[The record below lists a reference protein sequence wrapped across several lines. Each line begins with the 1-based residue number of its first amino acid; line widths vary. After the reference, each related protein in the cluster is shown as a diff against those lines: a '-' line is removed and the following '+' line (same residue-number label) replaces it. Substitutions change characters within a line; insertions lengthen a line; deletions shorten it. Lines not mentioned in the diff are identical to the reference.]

1 MTVGIPDHFMG
12 KPIPDD
18 AIEIA
23 LAAEKK
29 KKDGE
34 RENEEKETQGKAQ
47 GESPSLADFIYV
59 PSIKLHFAKEISHLG
74 KDWHDAHRELH
85 KQNLRMP
92 TVPQFV
98 EFLKYLRA
106 NRTAENIRV
115 YEEITEKRDPWKAEH
130 LDAKFYAKDDE
141 LWVLYKHIVDSNGD
155 LLAQGEKLEGHLM
168 QDKTPGISLEYWLN
182 NPTKQGLPPEDC
194 KPGSLGYWHPR
205 DGTVARFIAHKLMAG
220 LDCDE
225 DPKDPHSGLGV
236 RAVRTRTQNAGG
248 KQ

>member
-1 MTVGIPDHFMG
+1 MTIETPDHYGG

-29 KKDGE
+29 KKDSE
-34 RENEEKETQGKAQ
+34 RENQ
-47 GESPSLADFIYV
+47 GEAPSLVDFIYV
-59 PSIKLHFAKEISHLG
+59 PSVKLHFAKEISHLG

-115 YEEITEKRDPWKAEH
+115 YEEITEKRDPWRAEH

-168 QDKTPGISLEYWLN
+168 QDKKSGISSEISLEHWLN

-194 KPGSLGYWHPR
+194 KPGSLGYWQPR
-205 DGTVARFIAHKLMAG
+205 DGTVAKFIAYKLMAG
-220 LDCDE
+220 LACSRQPDDS
-225 DPKDPHSGLGV
+225 HSNLGV
-236 RAVRTRTQNAGG
+236 RAVRTRTQNAGE